1 MEKHKEYMP
10 NRSIVFINQA
20 TGYLTIDI
28 INEFASANDFDA
40 VAVIYGDIR
49 VQDIELYSEVIRSKV
64 VEKSRSSNL
73 KRLNRWIIASV
84 QIYWMLITK
93 YRKFEIFY
101 FSVPPFAYLLSLVIR
116 RRFSILMWDVYPDA
130 LIMAGITDRNP
141 VYRLWSK
148 ANLKLFKRAYRVF
161 TIGEVLRDQMSKYVL
176 PEKIKVVP
184 LWSGLADCK
193 PIPKEANPF
202 IGEQDLEGKFI
213 VQYSGNVG
221 AGHNIETLIQV
232 AVLTRSDEQ
241 IFYLITGRGSKIEV
255 VKKLIAEFGLTN
267 CRVLP
272 FQPDDMIRYSLAAAD
287 LSVVL
292 VEDRI
297 AGVSI
302 PSKVY
307 NLMAVGSPIVCIAP
321 ITSEISKLVMR
332 FGNGRNFEKDDVESL
347 AAFINEMKHSPEI
360 LRSFREKSIIASREF
375 TRENAHKFLEIYKS
389 SEN

>member
-1 MEKHKEYMP
+1 MKRAENNSKDKK
-10 NRSIVFINQA
+10 IVFVNQA

-28 INEFASANDFDA
+28 INEFVHEFDK

-49 VQDIELYSEVIRSKV
+49 VQDIDLGPKVIRSKV
-64 VEKSRSSNL
+64 IEKSRKSNL
-73 KRLNRWIIASV
+73 KRFNRWFIASI
-84 QIYWMLITK
+84 QIFWLLIFR
-93 YRKFEIFY
+93 YRKYEIFY

-130 LIMAGITDRNP
+130 LIMAGITERNP
-141 VYRLWSK
+141 VYRIWSK
-148 ANLKLFKRAYRVF
+148 ANMSLFKRAYRVF
-161 TIGEVLRDQMSKYVL
+161 TIGEVLRDQMSKYIL
-176 PEKIKVVP
+176 PEKIKVIP

-193 PIPKEANPF
+193 PILKENNPF
-202 IGEQDLEGKFI
+202 IGEQELEGKFI
-213 VQYSGNVG
+213 IQYSGNIG
-221 AGHNIETLIQV
+221 AGHNIETLIQA

-241 IFYLITGRGSKIEV
+241 IFYLITGRGSKIEA
-255 VKKLIAEFGLTN
+255 VKTLIAEHDLTN

-307 NLMAVGSPIVCIAP
+307 NLMAVGSPIISIAP
-321 ITSEISKLVMR
+321 ANSEISKLVMR
-332 FGNGRNFEKDDVESL
+332 FGNGRNFEKDDVEGL
-347 AAFINEMKHSPEI
+347 AAFITEMKDSPEI
-360 LRSFREKSIIASREF
+360 LRSFRQRSIIASSEF
-375 TRENAHKFLEIYKS
+375 IRENAQKFLEIYKS